1 MEPIISPNT
10 LQVAILETGIMITVA
25 IGVVNEGY
33 NTSKK
38 PGRENGTVGYQ
49 TTGNI
54 CDAENT
60 RRGKQTKGNKNVET
74 ELSVNLIAVEPC

>member
-1 MEPIISPNT
+1 M
-10 LQVAILETGIMITVA
+10 ETGIA
-25 IGVVNEGY
+25 IRVVNEGY

-60 RRGKQTKGNKNVET
+60 RRGKQTKGNKNFET